1 MKLRSRLASLS
12 ATALLLS
19 LSPAAFAA
27 DGLSYS
33 GSSTIGQSIL
43 EAAGAKK
50 AFEAKT
56 GIKFASFEVPGSGKG
71 VEALVAGKVTV
82 AGASRPLK
90 PAEKSAGVLGTVI
103 GYDAVAVFVHKDN
116 PIDELSKEQLKAIF
130 TGKIKNWKEVGG
142 NDAPIAVNTE
152 IQGAGRA
159 TMEMFN
165 EMVMDRAPYGS
176 GFKEIDLPKDQIIE
190 VSRAPNGIGTPSFG
204 LLAAVP
210 ADVRSKVKA
219 LKVDGVGPT
228 HEDIQSGAYLIS
240 RPLNLVTMGVPK
252 GDAKAFVDF
261 MLSPQGQSFVARD
274 FVPVRK
280 TR

>member
-1 MKLRSRLASLS
+1 MVTHRRIAALA
-12 ATALLLS
+12 AAVLLL
-19 LSPAAFAA
+19 PAAALAA

-56 GIKFASFEVPGSGKG
+56 GVKFKSFEVPGSGKG
-71 VEALVAGKVTV
+71 IEALIAGKVSV
-82 AGASRPLK
+82 AGASRPIK
-90 PAEKSAGVLGTVI
+90 PAEKAAGVLGTVI
-103 GYDAVAVFVHKDN
+103 GYDAVAVFVNKENPVKD
-116 PIDELSKEQLKAIF
+116 LSKEQLKGIF

-142 NDAPIAVNTE
+142 KDAPIVVNTE
-152 IQGAGRA
+152 IQGAKRA

-165 EMVMDRAPYGS
+165 EMVMDKAPYGA

-190 VSRAPNGIGTPSFG
+190 VARTPNGIGTPSYG

-210 ADVRSKVKA
+210 PDVRAKVKA
-219 LKVDGVGPT
+219 LWVDGVAPT

-240 RPLNLVTMGVPK
+240 RPLNLATMGAPK
-252 GDAKAFVDF
+252 GDVKAFIDY
-261 MLSPQGQSFVARD
+261 MLSPAGQAFVGKD

-280 TR
+280 AR

>member
-1 MKLRSRLASLS
+1 MTNRSRLAAL
-12 ATALLLS
+12 AAAALLL
-19 LSPAAFAA
+19 PALALAA

-56 GIKFASFEVPGSGKG
+56 GLKFASFEVPGSGKG
-71 VEALVAGKVTV
+71 VEALIAGKVSV

-90 PAEKSAGVLGTVI
+90 AAEKSAGVLGTVI
-103 GYDAVAVFVHKDN
+103 GYDAVAVFVNKDN
-116 PIDELSKEQLKAIF
+116 PVNDLSKEQLKGIF

-142 NDAPIAVNTE
+142 KDAPIVVNTE
-152 IQGAGRA
+152 IQGGKRA

-165 EMVMDRAPYGS
+165 EMVMDKAAYGA

-190 VSRAPNGIGTPSFG
+190 IARQPNGIGTPSLG

-210 ADVRSKVKA
+210 ADVRAKVKA
-219 LKVDGVGPT
+219 ISVDGTTPT
-228 HEDIQSGAYLIS
+228 QEDIQSGAYLIS
-240 RPLNLVTMGVPK
+240 RPLNLATMGPPK
-252 GDAKAFVDF
+252 GDVKAFVDF
-261 MLSPQGQSFVARD
+261 MLSPAGQAFVGKD

-280 TR
+280 GR